1 MRLGPHVR
9 IALLLLVALA
19 ECAPTV
25 ARPVV
30 PVRKTGPAVIFE
42 GRSEYSSVVVLQ
54 DGDQRC
60 LAFGSKW
67 EDRETCIDLKN
78 PDRAIF
84 EYTRMM
90 FVAMLFQPEAARVLH
105 IGLGGGFMPSV
116 FTRHLP
122 AIHVDTVEIDPLVIT
137 VARKYFGFEPGEH
150 LTVTQAD
157 GRKYIEK
164 STVGYDQIWVDAFD
178 EKYVP
183 PQLTTR
189 QFLEAARARL
199 NPHGILVENLHYSH
213 PLFPSQVVTAR
224 AVFKH
229 VWLFEGVD
237 CENAVLVATDDPA
250 CTPEEMPEK
259 AKRFKGRIGAI
270 DLLEE
275 AAKYRPDM
283 PVRNG
288 KILEDQK

>member
-1 MRLGPHVR
+1 M
-9 IALLLLVALA
+9 LVALI
-19 ECAPTV
+19 ECAPTI
-25 ARPVV
+25 ARQTM

-42 GRSEYSSVVVLQ
+42 GKSKFSSIVVLQ
-54 DGDQRC
+54 DGNQRC

-90 FVAMLFQPEAARVLH
+90 FVAMLFQPDAARVLH

-116 FTRHLP
+116 FARHLP

-137 VARKYFGFEPGEH
+137 VAKKYFGLEPDDR

-157 GRKYIEK
+157 GREYIEK
-164 STVGYDQIWVDAFD
+164 STAHYDQIWVDAFD
-178 EKYVP
+178 ESYVP

-189 QFLEAARARL
+189 QFLEAAKARL
-199 NPHGILVENLHYSH
+199 TTHGVLVENLHYSH
-213 PLFPSQVVTAR
+213 PLFPSQVLTAR

-237 CENAVLVATDDPA
+237 CENAVLVAADDPA
-250 CTPEEMPEK
+250 VTIHELPEQ
-259 AKRFKGRIGAI
+259 AKRFNGRIGTI

-275 AAKYRPDM
+275 AAKYRPAM
-283 PVRNG
+283 PLRKGN
-288 KILEDQK
+288 ILNDTK